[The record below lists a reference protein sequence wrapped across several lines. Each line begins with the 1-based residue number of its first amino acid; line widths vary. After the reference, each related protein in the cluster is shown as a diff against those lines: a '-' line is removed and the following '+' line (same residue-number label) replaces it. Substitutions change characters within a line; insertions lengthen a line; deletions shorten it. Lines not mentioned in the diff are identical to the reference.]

1 MNVFLGAAV
10 GMLLALLLPGWIA
23 LRGGMTERLV
33 AVQLCSVISALV
45 LVCLSLAFGQASF
58 LDLALALT
66 ILSLPGTLVFTVFLE
81 RWL

>member
-1 MNVFLGAAV
+1 MNVFLDAAV
-10 GMLLALLLPGWIA
+10 GMLLALLLPGWVA

-33 AVQLCSVISALV
+33 AIQLCSVISALA
-45 LVCLSLAFGQASF
+45 LVCLSLAFGQTSF
-58 LDLALALT
+58 LDLAVAMT